1 MRKANRDESGTGS
14 AIVASTSTVY
24 TNPMIQAA
32 LATWEAECL
41 YLSLDTSLFWEEYCL
56 IRLAVVHQGRAG
68 PLA

>member
-1 MRKANRDESGTGS
+1 
-14 AIVASTSTVY
+14 
-24 TNPMIQAA
+24 MIQAA